1 MHFTPRDD
9 ISGLAQDHIKSNE
22 KSNDKWSQ
30 DKSDRFGNLQWAT
43 RKVQLENRADL
54 ESEDTPQELMPH
66 EIAWD
71 VYPSWGEMGDPDEVD
86 ECGWPKK
93 KKKKKKKKTTKR
105 R

>member
-1 MHFTPRDD
+1 MMRNT
-9 ISGLAQDHIKSNE
+9 HIKSKE
-22 KSNDKWSQ
+22 KSNDRWSQ
-30 DKSDRFGNLQWAT
+30 DKSDRFGNLRWAT
-43 RKVQLENRADL
+43 AKKQVENQQGC
-54 ESEDTPQELMPH
+54 ESEDTPQELQEG

-93 KKKKKKKKTTKR
+93 KKKKTKR